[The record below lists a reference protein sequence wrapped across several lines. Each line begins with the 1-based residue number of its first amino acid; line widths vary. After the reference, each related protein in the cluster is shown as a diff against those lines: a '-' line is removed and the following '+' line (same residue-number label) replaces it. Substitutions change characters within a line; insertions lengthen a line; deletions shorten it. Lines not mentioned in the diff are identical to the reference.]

1 MTFFN
6 AFAFGVGMVALINP
20 CGFGLLPA
28 YLGVFLGQKEE
39 STSRWVSLNR
49 AQGVGLAMT
58 LGMLVVFG
66 FFGLV
71 LGGLQGALASRLPY
85 FNIAL
90 GIGLIMLGGAMLGGY
105 QLTLKLPK
113 MQKGGSSGSFA
124 SMFLFGLSYATASL
138 TCTLGLFIA
147 AINSGSINA
156 GPGGGGFTSSLG
168 SLVSYGLGMGLL
180 ATMITLLLAL
190 GKQSLVGK
198 FRSILPKINFIS
210 GILLL
215 VVGPYSIG
223 YGIWELQVLN
233 EWPLGEGVWPFL
245 DTINLGVGNLQ
256 SAATGWFN
264 AEVSVFGAS
273 IPRTQLLAWP
283 FVIVN
288 AVIIVGGFIARRASK
303 PAVDATDI
311 ASDINVV
318 DLPQA
323 S

>member
-39 STSRWVSLNR
+39 SASRWVSLNR

-90 GIGLIMLGGAMLGGY
+90 GIGLIMLGVAMLGGY

>member
-1 MTFFN
+1 
-6 AFAFGVGMVALINP
+6 
-20 CGFGLLPA
+20 
-28 YLGVFLGQKEE
+28 
-39 STSRWVSLNR
+39 
-49 AQGVGLAMT
+49 MT

-71 LGGLQGALASRLPY
+71 FGGLQGALASRLPY

-90 GIGLIMLGGAMLGGY
+90 GIGLIMLGVAMLGGY

-124 SMFLFGLSYATASL
+124 SMFLFGMSYATASL

-215 VVGPYSIG
+215 IVGPYSIG

-245 DTINLGVGNLQ
+245 DTINLGVGDLQ
-256 SAATGWFN
+256 AGATGWFN
-264 AEVSVFGAS
+264 ADVSVFGAS

>member
-90 GIGLIMLGGAMLGGY
+90 GIGLIMLGVAMLGGY

-124 SMFLFGLSYATASL
+124 SMFLFGMSYATASL

-215 VVGPYSIG
+215 IVGPYSIG

-245 DTINLGVGNLQ
+245 DTINLGVGDLQ
-256 SAATGWFN
+256 AGATGWFN
-264 AEVSVFGAS
+264 ADVSVFGAS

-303 PAVDATDI
+303 PAVDVTDI

>member
-1 MTFFN
+1 
-6 AFAFGVGMVALINP
+6 
-20 CGFGLLPA
+20 
-28 YLGVFLGQKEE
+28 
-39 STSRWVSLNR
+39 
-49 AQGVGLAMT
+49 
-58 LGMLVVFG
+58 
-66 FFGLV
+66 
-71 LGGLQGALASRLPY
+71 
-85 FNIAL
+85 
-90 GIGLIMLGGAMLGGY
+90 
-105 QLTLKLPK
+105 
-113 MQKGGSSGSFA
+113 
-124 SMFLFGLSYATASL
+124 
-138 TCTLGLFIA
+138 
-147 AINSGSINA
+147 
-156 GPGGGGFTSSLG
+156 
-168 SLVSYGLGMGLL
+168 MGLL

-215 VVGPYSIG
+215 IVGPYSIG

-245 DTINLGVGNLQ
+245 DTINLGVGDLQ
-256 SAATGWFN
+256 AGATGWFN
-264 AEVSVFGAS
+264 ADVSIFGRTV
-273 IPRTQLLAWP
+273 PRTQLLAWP